1 MNRLT
6 AFDINSA
13 GPARL
18 AYARLCRWLLVGLAA
33 AMLTACGF
41 RLQGETPLPFDS
53 LYITIPQNSQ
63 FGADLRRAI
72 RAASPQT
79 RIVETSDMTVRATDF
94 DPDDD
99 ADSPGALASKR
110 LAKAMRMA
118 QAKLEQ
124 VSELRTTRQVS
135 LNSQGKIEELELSL
149 RYTFRLVNA
158 KDQIIIPDTTLL
170 SVRTLPFDD
179 RVVQA
184 KEGEAASLFKD
195 MQKSLVTR
203 ILRRITAPDV
213 RERWELVQSARGEDE
228 EEIATIKPAPLPG
241 VIPGV
246 LQNPSLTPAP
256 IPISPE

>member
-6 AFDINSA
+6 AFDTPSA
-13 GPARL
+13 CPTWRASARL
-18 AYARLCRWLLVGLAA
+18 GRWLFTGLAA
-33 AMLTACGF
+33 LMLTACGF
-41 RLQGETPLPFDS
+41 RMQGETPLPFDS
-53 LYITIPQNSQ
+53 LYITIAQNSQ

-72 RAASPQT
+72 RAASPKT
-79 RIVETSDMTVRATDF
+79 RIVEESDMTIRATDF

-99 ADSPGALASKR
+99 ADRPGALAAMK
-110 LAKAMRMA
+110 LVKAKKLA

-158 KDQIIIPDTTLL
+158 KDQVIIPDTTLV
-170 SVRTLPFDD
+170 SVRNLPFDD

-184 KEGEAASLFKD
+184 KEGEAATLFKD

-213 RERWELVQSARGEDE
+213 KERWDLVESARGEDE
-228 EEIATIKPAPLPG
+228 DEIATVRPAPLPG

>member
-6 AFDINSA
+6 AFDKNPA
-13 GPARL
+13 GAASLACARL
-18 AYARLCRWLLVGLAA
+18 LRWMLMGLAA

-41 RLQGETPLPFDS
+41 RMQGETPLPFDS
-53 LYITIPQNSQ
+53 LYITVPQNSQ
-63 FGADLRRAI
+63 FGSDLRRAI
-72 RAASPQT
+72 RAVSPNT
-79 RIVETSDMTVRATDF
+79 RIVETSDMSVRATDF
-94 DPDDD
+94 DPDED
-99 ADSPGALASKR
+99 ADSPGAVASKK
-110 LAKAMRMA
+110 LAKTMRMA

-149 RYTFRLVNA
+149 RYVFRLVNA
-158 KDQIIIPDTTLL
+158 KDQIIIPETTLL

-184 KEGEAASLFKD
+184 KEGEAASLFRD

-213 RERWELVQSARGEDE
+213 RQRWELVQSARGEDDD
-228 EEIATIKPAPLPG
+228 EIATVRPAPLPRM
-241 VIPGV
+241 VPGI

-256 IPISPE
+256 IPLSPE

>member
-6 AFDINSA
+6 AFDKNSA

-18 AYARLCRWLLVGLAA
+18 ASARLCRWLLVGLAA
-33 AMLTACGF
+33 TLLTACGF
-41 RLQGETPLPFDS
+41 RMQGETPLPFDS

-63 FGADLRRAI
+63 FGSDLRRAI
-72 RAASPQT
+72 RAVSPNT
-79 RIVETSDMTVRATDF
+79 RIVETSEIEVRATDF
-94 DPDDD
+94 EADDD
-99 ADSPGALASKR
+99 ADRAGAVASKR

-135 LNSQGKIEELELSL
+135 LNSQGRIEELELSL

-184 KEGEAASLFKD
+184 KEGEAATLFRD
-195 MQKSLVTR
+195 MQKSLVSR

-213 RERWELVQSARGEDE
+213 RERWQLIESARGEDE
-228 EEIATIKPAPLPG
+228 EEIPTVRSAPLPQ
-241 VIPGV
+241 V
-246 LQNPSLTPAP
+246 LPRILENPSLTPAP
-256 IPISPE
+256 MPISPQ